1 MPTGSVVALR
11 YTSTSTHTSG
21 LTNIDIQQ
29 NISLKALNTL
39 GLDVSADYFVAV
51 TSAVELL
58 EAVDFA
64 RTHALPVFVLGG
76 GSNVVLLQNV
86 AGLCIHLAIEGF
98 EKEDLLVRVGAGMNW
113 HDLVLATLKAGLFGL
128 ENLSLIPGRAGAAP
142 IQNIGAY
149 GVELAERLVSV
160 SYVDLDTGESHDLP
174 ASACEFGYRDSVF
187 KHQLKDKAIIT
198 SISLKLDSKF
208 EPRLEYAGIEAY
220 LAERDEPITAKAVSD
235 AVCAI
240 RRSKLPDPARVGNV
254 GSFFKNPV
262 VTDQLLKGLKTQDSN
277 IPAYAEAAG
286 HFKLSAA
293 YLIEQAGLKGLQIGD
308 AMVSEQHALVIQN
321 NGNAT
326 GSDVRQL
333 AQEVQDRIRTR
344 FDIDLEIEPRLIPG

>member
-39 GLDVSADYFVAV
+39 GLDVSAEHFVAV
-51 TSAVELL
+51 TSSVELL

-98 EKEDLLVRVGAGMNW
+98 EKEDTLVRVGAGMNW

-149 GVELAERLVSV
+149 
-160 SYVDLDTGESHDLP
+160 
-174 ASACEFGYRDSVF
+174 EFGYRDSVF

-277 IPAYAEAAG
+277 LPAYAEAAG